1 MSVTASRLRVD
12 PSPAMQAVR
21 RHLPELLWGMFALV
35 SYVAMVLWPNWQT
48 IPFFLIWIS
57 LALIYGLRVWE
68 LRTTVLVLLLV
79 TGTSAT
85 ALTID
90 VITQHQDWKM
100 LFKVPL
106 MGMLFLVMVWHARGR
121 VDALRASERHA
132 AELHATLERQERF
145 IHDASHELK
154 TPVTIARGHLELLR
168 SDGKHDVEIALDELR
183 RIDSIL
189 GQLLL
194 LATAGQPGFLR
205 LEPIEIE
212 SFLEDVFIR
221 WCDVAPRTW
230 RLGAV
235 VNGTV
240 QADPDRLRT
249 ALDALLDNAVKYSD
263 EHSAIELRARWGSRG
278 HVVIEVEDEGI
289 GISREA
295 IGRIFA
301 RFGRADTAR
310 TRSAGGVGLGLAIVE
325 AIANHHG
332 GRCSVRSG
340 PHGSV
345 FSLHL
350 PVATSPGSQT
360 GGAQASPSTDEPL
373 LSSAIDL

>member
-1 MSVTASRLRVD
+1 MSVTALRLRAEL
-12 PSPAMQAVR
+12 PPAVLTVR
-21 RHLPELLWGMFALV
+21 RHAPELLWGAFALA
-35 SYVAMVLWPNWQT
+35 SLVAMVLWPTWQT

-68 LRTTVLVLLLV
+68 LRTTILVLLL
-79 TGTSAT
+79 TTAASAT
-85 ALTID
+85 VLTID
-90 VITQHQDWKM
+90 VVSRHEDWRM

-106 MGMLFLVMVWHARGR
+106 MAMLFLAMVWHARGR

-168 SDGKHDVEIALDELR
+168 VDGRHDVEIALDELR

-205 LEPIEIE
+205 LEHIEIE

-230 RLGAV
+230 RLGSV
-235 VNGTV
+235 VSGTV
-240 QADPDRLRT
+240 QADPERLRT
-249 ALDALLDNAVKYSD
+249 ALDALLDNAVKYSE
-263 EHSAIELRARWGSRG
+263 EHSAIELRARWES
-278 HVVIEVEDEGI
+278 HDQVVIEVEDEGV
-289 GISREA
+289 GVSREA

-301 RFGRADTAR
+301 RFGRADSAR

-325 AIANHHG
+325 AIADHHG

-340 PHGSV
+340 PDGSV

-350 PVATSPGSQT
+350 PVAMATEPQ
-360 GGAQASPSTDEPL
+360 PSESLEEPL
-373 LSSAIDL
+373 VSSVFDL

>member
-1 MSVTASRLRVD
+1 MSVTALRLRTEL
-12 PSPAMQAVR
+12 PPAVLTVR
-21 RHLPELLWGMFALV
+21 RHAPELVWGVFALAGLA
-35 SYVAMVLWPNWQT
+35 AMLAWPTWQT

-68 LRTTVLVLLLV
+68 LRTTILVLLVV
-79 TGTSAT
+79 TAASAT
-85 ALTID
+85 VLTID
-90 VITQHQDWKM
+90 VVSQHQDWKM

-106 MGMLFLVMVWHARGR
+106 MGTLFLAMVWHARGR

-132 AELHATLERQERF
+132 AELHDTLDRQERF

-168 SDGKHDVEIALDELR
+168 GDGRHDVEIALDELR
-183 RIDSIL
+183 HIDSIL

-205 LEPIEIE
+205 REHIDIE

-230 RLGAV
+230 RLGSV
-235 VNGTV
+235 VSGTV

-249 ALDALLDNAVKYSD
+249 ALDALLDNAVKYSE
-263 EHSAIELRARWGSRG
+263 EHSAIELRARWESHDR
-278 HVVIEVEDEGI
+278 VVIEVEDDGI
-289 GISREA
+289 GVSREA

-301 RFGRADTAR
+301 RFGRADSAR

-325 AIANHHG
+325 AIADHHG

-340 PHGSV
+340 PDGSV

-350 PVATSPGSQT
+350 PVAM
-360 GGAQASPSTDEPL
+360 ASEPQMSESLEEPL
-373 LSSAIDL
+373 VSSVFDL

>member
-1 MSVTASRLRVD
+1 ML
-12 PSPAMQAVR
+12 VR
-21 RHLPELLWGMFALV
+21 RRYAPEFVWGAFALA
-35 SYVAMVLWPNWQT
+35 SILAMIIWPNWQT
-48 IPFFLIWIS
+48 IPFFLAWIS

-68 LRTTVLVLLLV
+68 LRTTVFILLLL
-79 TGTSAT
+79 TAASAA
-85 ALTID
+85 ALTFD

-106 MGMLFLVMVWHARGR
+106 MGMLFLAMVWHARGR
-121 VDALRASERHA
+121 IDALRASERQA

-168 SDGKHDVEIALDELR
+168 SDRRHDVEIALDELR

-205 LEPIEIE
+205 LELIEIE
-212 SFLEDVFIR
+212 SFLEDVFMR

-230 RLGAV
+230 RLGSV
-235 VNGTV
+235 VSGTV
-240 QADPDRLRT
+240 HADPDRLRT
-249 ALDALLDNAVKYSD
+249 ALDALLDNAVKYSY
-263 EHSAIELRARWGSRG
+263 EHTAIELRARWGSHG
-278 HVVIEVEDEGI
+278 EVVIEVEDEGI
-289 GISREA
+289 GISRDA

-301 RFGRADTAR
+301 RFGRADSAR

-325 AIANHHG
+325 AIADHHG

-340 PHGSV
+340 SDGSV

-350 PVATSPGSQT
+350 PTAMTAPHGS
-360 GGAQASPSTDEPL
+360 D
-373 LSSAIDL
+373 AIDEALTSSVFDL

>member
-1 MSVTASRLRVD
+1 MSATELRPRTGEPQNVL
-12 PSPAMQAVR
+12 ALR
-21 RHLPELLWGMFALV
+21 RHAPELAWGAFALA
-35 SYVAMVLWPNWQT
+35 STLAMVIWPEWQT
-48 IPFFLIWIS
+48 IPFFVVWIS

-68 LRTTVLVLLLV
+68 LRTTVLVLLLL
-79 TGTSAT
+79 TATSAA
-85 ALTID
+85 ALTVD
-90 VITQHQDWKM
+90 VITQHQDWRM

-106 MGMLFLVMVWHARGR
+106 MGMLFLAMVWHARGR

-168 SDGKHDVEIALDELR
+168 TEDKHDVEIALDELR

-205 LEPIEIE
+205 LESIEIE

-230 RLGAV
+230 RLGSV
-235 VNGTV
+235 VTGTV
-240 QADPDRLRT
+240 EADPDRLRT

-263 EHSAIELRARWGSRG
+263 EHSAIELRARWGSNG
-278 HVVIEVEDEGI
+278 QVVIEVEDEGV
-289 GISREA
+289 GVSRDA
-295 IGRIFA
+295 TGRIFA
-301 RFGRADTAR
+301 RFGRADSAR

-325 AIANHHG
+325 AIADHHG
-332 GRCSVRSG
+332 GCCSVRSG
-340 PHGSV
+340 PDGSV

-350 PVATSPGSQT
+350 PVATAAPQ
-360 GGAQASPSTDEPL
+360 QASDAVGISL
-373 LSSAIDL
+373 ASSAFDL

>member
-1 MSVTASRLRVD
+1 MI
-12 PSPAMQAVR
+12 
-21 RHLPELLWGMFALV
+21 
-35 SYVAMVLWPNWQT
+35 LWPNWQT

-57 LALIYGLRVWE
+57 LALVYGLRVWDT
-68 LRTTVLVLLLV
+68 RTTLSVLLLV
-79 TGTSAT
+79 TAASAST
-85 ALTID
+85 LGVD
-90 VITQHQDWKM
+90 VVTQHQDWKM

-106 MGMLFLVMVWHARGR
+106 MAALVLVMVWHARGR
-121 VDALRASERHA
+121 VGALRASERHA
-132 AELHATLERQERF
+132 AELHDTLARQERF

-183 RIDSIL
+183 RIDAIL

-194 LATAGQPGFLR
+194 LATAGQPNFLCP
-205 LEPIEIE
+205 EPIELDA
-212 SFLEDVFIR
+212 FLEDVFMR
-221 WCDVAPRTW
+221 WSDVAPRSW

-235 VNGTV
+235 VSGTV

-249 ALDALLDNAVKYSD
+249 ALDALLDNAVKYSE
-263 EHSAIELRARWGSRG
+263 EHSAIELRARWGGESE
-278 HVVIEVEDEGI
+278 VVIEVEDEGI
-289 GISREA
+289 GISRDA

-301 RFGRADTAR
+301 RFGRADAAR

-332 GRCSVRSG
+332 GHCSVQSG

-350 PVATSPGSQT
+350 PVAAVAPSAGAAETSEQ
-360 GGAQASPSTDEPL
+360 PL
-373 LSSAIDL
+373 TSSVFDL

>member
-1 MSVTASRLRVD
+1 MWARWSAASVCCPRCGATTSIRDRTWLMSACAACGAAWVRTARSRQFGMSVTAWRLRSERT
-12 PSPAMQAVR
+12 PGMLVR
-21 RHLPELLWGMFALV
+21 RRYAPEFVWGAFALA
-35 SYVAMVLWPNWQT
+35 SILAMIIWPNWQT
-48 IPFFLIWIS
+48 IPFFLAWIS

-68 LRTTVLVLLLV
+68 LRTTVFILLLL
-79 TGTSAT
+79 TAASAA
-85 ALTID
+85 ALTFD

-106 MGMLFLVMVWHARGR
+106 MGMLFLAMVWHARGR
-121 VDALRASERHA
+121 IDALRASERHA
-132 AELHATLERQERF
+132 AELHAALERQERF

-168 SDGKHDVEIALDELR
+168 SDRRHDVEIALDELR

-235 VNGTV
+235 VSGTV
-240 QADPDRLRT
+240 EADPDRLRT

-263 EHSAIELRARWGSRG
+263 EHAA
-278 HVVIEVEDEGI
+278 
-289 GISREA
+289 
-295 IGRIFA
+295 
-301 RFGRADTAR
+301 
-310 TRSAGGVGLGLAIVE
+310 
-325 AIANHHG
+325 
-332 GRCSVRSG
+332 
-340 PHGSV
+340 
-345 FSLHL
+345 
-350 PVATSPGSQT
+350 
-360 GGAQASPSTDEPL
+360 
-373 LSSAIDL
+373 

>member
-1 MSVTASRLRVD
+1 M
-12 PSPAMQAVR
+12 AVALH
-21 RHLPELLWGMFALV
+21 RHVPELIWAAFALACH
-35 SYVAMVLWPNWQT
+35 VAMVLWPEWQT

-79 TGTSAT
+79 TATSAT

-106 MGMLFLVMVWHARGR
+106 MGMLFLAMVWHARGR

-132 AELHATLERQERF
+132 AELHAALERQERF

-168 SDGKHDVEIALDELR
+168 ADGKHDVEIAIDELR

-205 LEPIEIE
+205 LEEIEIE

-221 WCDVAPRTW
+221 WCDIAPRTW
-230 RLGAV
+230 RLGSV
-235 VNGTV
+235 VSGTV
-240 QADPDRLRT
+240 LADPDRLRT
-249 ALDALLDNAVKYSD
+249 ALDALLDNAVKYSE
-263 EHSAIELRARWGSRG
+263 EHSAIELRARWGSG
-278 HVVIEVEDEGI
+278 GQLVIEVEDEGI
-289 GISREA
+289 GISRDA

-301 RFGRADTAR
+301 RFGRADSAR

-325 AIANHHG
+325 AIADHHG

-340 PHGSV
+340 PAGSV

-350 PVATSPGSQT
+350 PVALTCALPQT
-360 GGAQASPSTDEPL
+360 GPSLDQPLASSVF
-373 LSSAIDL
+373 DL

>member
-1 MSVTASRLRVD
+1 MSVTASPRSART
-12 PSPAMQAVR
+12 SQRPAFLHRYAV
-21 RHLPELLWGMFALV
+21 EIVWAVFAIACHA
-35 SYVAMVLWPNWQT
+35 AMILWPDWQT

-57 LALIYGLRVWE
+57 LALVYGLRVWDT
-68 LRTTVLVLLLV
+68 RTTLTVLLLV
-79 TGTSAT
+79 TATSAT
-85 ALTID
+85 TLAVD

-106 MGMLFLVMVWHARGR
+106 MAALVLVMVWHARGR
-121 VDALRASERHA
+121 VGALRASERHA
-132 AELHATLERQERF
+132 AELHAALERQERF

-154 TPVTIARGHLELLR
+154 TPVTIARGHLELMR
-168 SDGKHDVEIALDELR
+168 SDSKHDVEIALDELR
-183 RIDSIL
+183 RIDAIL

-194 LATAGQPGFLR
+194 LATAGQPNFVR
-205 LEPIEIE
+205 VEPIELDA
-212 SFLEDVFIR
+212 FLEDVFMR
-221 WCDVAPRTW
+221 WSDVAPRSW
-230 RLGAV
+230 RLGAIV
-235 VNGTV
+235 SGVV

-263 EHSAIELRARWGSRG
+263 EHSAIELRARWGGQSE
-278 HVVIEVEDEGI
+278 VVIEVEDEGI
-289 GISREA
+289 GISRDA

-325 AIANHHG
+325 AIADHHG
-332 GRCSVRSG
+332 GRCTVQSG

-350 PVATSPGSQT
+350 PVAAAAASSELLETS
-360 GGAQASPSTDEPL
+360 DEPL
-373 LSSAIDL
+373 ASSVFDL

>member
-1 MSVTASRLRVD
+1 MSAIGLRLRAEV
-12 PSPAMQAVR
+12 PASLLVIR
-21 RHLPELLWGMFALV
+21 RHAPELAWGVFALA
-35 SYVAMVLWPNWQT
+35 STVAMVIWPAWQT
-48 IPFFLIWIS
+48 IPFYFVWIS
-57 LALIYGLRVWE
+57 LAVVYGVRVWE
-68 LRTTVLVLLLV
+68 LRTTVLVLLLA
-79 TGTSAT
+79 TATSAA
-85 ALTID
+85 ALTVD
-90 VITQHQDWKM
+90 VTTQHQDWKM

-106 MGMLFLVMVWHARGR
+106 MGMLFLAMVWHARGR
-121 VDALRASERHA
+121 VEALRASERHA

-168 SDGKHDVEIALDELR
+168 DDANHDVEIALDELR

-189 GQLLL
+189 GKLLL
-194 LATAGQPGFLR
+194 LATAGQPGFLC
-205 LEPIEIE
+205 LEQIDIE

-230 RLGAV
+230 RLGSV
-235 VNGTV
+235 VSGTV

-263 EHSAIELRARWGSRG
+263 EHAAIELRARWGSHG
-278 HVVIEVEDEGI
+278 QVVIEVEDEGV
-289 GISREA
+289 GISRDA

-301 RFGRADTAR
+301 RFGRADSAR
-310 TRSAGGVGLGLAIVE
+310 TRSAGGVGLGLAIVD
-325 AIANHHG
+325 AIADHHG

-340 PHGSV
+340 PDGSV

-350 PVATSPGSQT
+350 PVATIAPQGSETLDQSL
-360 GGAQASPSTDEPL
+360 ASSVF
-373 LSSAIDL
+373 DL

>member
-1 MSVTASRLRVD
+1 MSVIASPRSTRGPRR
-12 PSPAMQAVR
+12 PSFLHRYAVEITWALFAIVCHAAMIA
-21 RHLPELLWGMFALV
+21 
-35 SYVAMVLWPNWQT
+35 WPTWQT

-57 LALIYGLRVWE
+57 LALVYGLRVWDT
-68 LRTTVLVLLLV
+68 RTTLWVLLLV
-79 TGTSAT
+79 TATSAT
-85 ALTID
+85 TLALD

-106 MGMLFLVMVWHARGR
+106 MAALVLVMVWHARGR
-121 VDALRASERHA
+121 IGALRASERHA
-132 AELHATLERQERF
+132 AELHDTLERQERF

-168 SDGKHDVEIALDELR
+168 SDGRHDVEVALDELR
-183 RIDSIL
+183 RIDAIL

-194 LATAGQPGFLR
+194 LATAGQPNFLR
-205 LEPIEIE
+205 LEQIELE
-212 SFLEDVFIR
+212 TFLEDVFMR
-221 WCDVAPRTW
+221 WSDVAPRSW

-235 VNGTV
+235 VSGTV
-240 QADPDRLRT
+240 QLDPDRLRT
-249 ALDALLDNAVKYSD
+249 ALDALLDNAVKYSE
-263 EHSAIELRARWGSRG
+263 EHSAIELRARWGGQSE
-278 HVVIEVEDEGI
+278 VVIEVEDEGI
-289 GISREA
+289 GISRDA

-325 AIANHHG
+325 AIADHHG
-332 GRCSVRSG
+332 GHCSVQSG

-350 PVATSPGSQT
+350 PVAASASSSELAAGPGQ
-360 GGAQASPSTDEPL
+360 PL
-373 LSSAIDL
+373 SAAFDL

>member
-1 MSVTASRLRVD
+1 MSATELR
-12 PSPAMQAVR
+12 PSVGLPSSVPALR
-21 RHLPELLWGMFALV
+21 RHAPELAWGGFALA
-35 SYVAMVLWPNWQT
+35 STAAMVIWPVWQT
-48 IPFFLIWIS
+48 IPFYFAWIS
-57 LALIYGLRVWE
+57 LALIYGVRVWE
-68 LRTTVLVLLLV
+68 LRTTVSVLLVL
-79 TGTSAT
+79 TATSAA
-85 ALTID
+85 ALTFD
-90 VITQHQDWKM
+90 VVTQHQDWKM

-106 MGMLFLVMVWHARGR
+106 MGMLFLAMVWHARGR

-132 AELHATLERQERF
+132 AELHAALERQERF

-168 SDGKHDVEIALDELR
+168 HDGKHDIEIALDELR

-235 VNGTV
+235 VSGTV
-240 QADPDRLRT
+240 EADPDRLRT

-263 EHSAIELRARWGSRG
+263 EHAAIELRARWGSRG
-278 HVVIEVEDEGI
+278 QVVIEVEDEGV
-289 GISREA
+289 GISRDA

-301 RFGRADTAR
+301 RFGRADSAR

-340 PHGSV
+340 PDGSV

-350 PVATSPGSQT
+350 PVAS
-360 GGAQASPSTDEPL
+360 ASTAATEPL
-373 LSSAIDL
+373 EDSLASSVFDL

>member
-1 MSVTASRLRVD
+1 MSVIASPHSRRSGQRPSLLRRYAVEIAWAAFTIVCHA
-12 PSPAMQAVR
+12 AMI
-21 RHLPELLWGMFALV
+21 
-35 SYVAMVLWPNWQT
+35 LWPDWQT

-57 LALIYGLRVWE
+57 LALVYGLRVWDT
-68 LRTTVLVLLLV
+68 RTTLSVLLLV
-79 TGTSAT
+79 TATSAT
-85 ALTID
+85 TLTVD

-106 MGMLFLVMVWHARGR
+106 MAALVLVMVWHARGR
-121 VDALRASERHA
+121 VGALRASEHHA
-132 AELHATLERQERF
+132 AELHAALERQERF

-183 RIDSIL
+183 RIDAIL

-194 LATAGQPGFLR
+194 LATAGQPNFLR
-205 LEPIEIE
+205 VEPIALEA
-212 SFLEDVFIR
+212 FLEDVFMR
-221 WCDVAPRTW
+221 WSDVAPRSW

-235 VNGTV
+235 VRGTV

-263 EHSAIELRARWGSRG
+263 EHSAIELRARWGG
-278 HVVIEVEDEGI
+278 QGEVVIEVEDEGI
-289 GISREA
+289 GISRDA

-301 RFGRADTAR
+301 RFGRADAAR

-325 AIANHHG
+325 AIADHHG
-332 GRCSVRSG
+332 GHCTVQSG

-350 PVATSPGSQT
+350 PVAATAAGELLESSEQPLTSSVF
-360 GGAQASPSTDEPL
+360 
-373 LSSAIDL
+373 DL

>member
-1 MSVTASRLRVD
+1 MSVIASPRSARGPRR
-12 PSPAMQAVR
+12 PSFLHRYAVEFTWAAFAIVCHAAMIA
-21 RHLPELLWGMFALV
+21 
-35 SYVAMVLWPNWQT
+35 WPTWQT

-57 LALIYGLRVWE
+57 LALVYGLRVWDTS
-68 LRTTVLVLLLV
+68 TTLWVLLLV
-79 TGTSAT
+79 TATSAT
-85 ALTID
+85 TLSVD

-106 MGMLFLVMVWHARGR
+106 MAALVLVMVWHARGR
-121 VDALRASERHA
+121 VGALLASERHA
-132 AELHATLERQERF
+132 AELHDTLERQERF

-183 RIDSIL
+183 RIDAIL

-194 LATAGQPGFLR
+194 LATAGQPNFLR
-205 LEPIEIE
+205 LEQIELDA
-212 SFLEDVFIR
+212 FLEDVFMR
-221 WCDVAPRTW
+221 WSDVAPRSW

-235 VNGTV
+235 VSGTV
-240 QADPDRLRT
+240 RADPDRLRT

-263 EHSAIELRARWGSRG
+263 EHSAIELRARWGGQSE
-278 HVVIEVEDEGI
+278 VVIEVEDEGI
-289 GISREA
+289 GISRDA

-325 AIANHHG
+325 AIADHHG
-332 GRCSVRSG
+332 GHCSVQSG

-350 PVATSPGSQT
+350 PVTA
-360 GGAQASPSTDEPL
+360 AASPAELLENSEQP
-373 LSSAIDL
+373 LSSVFDL